1 MLKYFDIGILKGW
14 IAGIIIVKCE
24 WGNKK
29 KREKASKD
37 IVLFRVQIEDKLESE
52 CRNKIEEKWC

>member
-1 MLKYFDIGILKGW
+1 MLKYFDIGILKEW
-14 IAGIIIVKCE
+14 ITGVIIVKCE

-37 IVLFRVQIEDKLESE
+37 IVLFRVQVENTLEPE
-52 CRNKIEEKWC
+52 YRNKIEEKWF